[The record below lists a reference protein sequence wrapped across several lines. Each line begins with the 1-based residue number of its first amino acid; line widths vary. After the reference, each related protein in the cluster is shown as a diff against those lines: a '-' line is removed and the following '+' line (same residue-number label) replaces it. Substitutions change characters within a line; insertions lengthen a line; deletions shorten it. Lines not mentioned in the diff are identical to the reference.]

1 MGATPY
7 ELLLAS
13 QEIINTPNYLGQI
26 SLSWV
31 RVISDAL
38 IAIACYLITGILI
51 YLLRY
56 KVDLPSQDLK
66 NIIIVFTG
74 FVLACGTTHIFN
86 IWSTWHFLSELS
98 GVIEIIT
105 AIIAL
110 CMASILIFFLPEVV
124 SLPSIAQLE
133 AINKTLSQQITEI
146 EAKERETSQLNT
158 ELELRAKKR
167 AEALKLAYENLEKSK
182 KFKEKIT
189 DLVPSIIYIYDLQAN
204 QYIYANRYISEI
216 LGYSPQEIIDLKS
229 QMLDALLDSSDIEIV
244 KNHYQNCLNL
254 KEDEYL
260 EIQYRIQDKQGKWH
274 WLHSK
279 DTVFEKDDCGQPTQV
294 LGITYDVTESKE
306 AQLKTEELNKRLARE
321 VKALEIRN
329 QKRIK
334 LAEMNSFLQA
344 CLSLKEAKNALPD
357 LLQPLFPNT
366 DGAVYLLNNSKDILE
381 AIATWGTITSDD
393 HFLPQ
398 ECWALRR
405 SSPHKGDPTAPRIYC
420 SHIHLEKNLTPTIC
434 LPMMAQGET
443 MGLLYLHLNN
453 SLCVSE
459 TFQEL
464 GETVAQN
471 IAMAFASL
479 RLQETLRYQS
489 LRDPLTGLFNR
500 RFLEES
506 LAREIDRAK
515 RKKQFIG
522 IIMIDIDHFKRF
534 NDTYGHEAG
543 DLVLQTVG
551 NYLKKQI
558 RQYDV
563 ACRYGG
569 EELVIIMPDAALE
582 NVILRAEEIRKGV
595 RELHL
600 EHDGKKLDRIT
611 ISVGVSCFPDDGIEV
626 QSLIRTADKALY
638 AAKTQ
643 GRDRVLRC

>member
-1 MGATPY
+1 MG
-7 ELLLAS
+7 EVSFRLLLVS
-13 QEIINTPNYLGQI
+13 QEIVSNHNNFGLL
-26 SLSWV
+26 SLIGMPV
-31 RVISDAL
+31 FSDSL
-38 IAIACYLITGILI
+38 MAIAYYSLTWLSI

-56 KVDLPSQDLK
+56 KQDLPARNL
-66 NIIIVFTG
+66 IIVFAT
-74 FVLACGTTHIFN
+74 FALACGTTQIVN
-86 IWSTWHFLSELS
+86 IWNTQYSVSELS
-98 GVIEIIT
+98 EILRAIA

-110 CMASILIFFLPEVV
+110 CMVGILIFSLPEIIN
-124 SLPSIAQLE
+124 LPSIAQLE
-133 AINKTLSQQITEI
+133 ATNQNLSQRLAEI
-146 EAKERETSQLNT
+146 EEKERKTSQLNT

-167 AEALKLAYENLEKSK
+167 AVALKLAYESLEKTK

-189 DLVPSIIYIYDLQAN
+189 DLVPSIIYIYDLQAER
-204 QYIYANRYISEI
+204 YTYVNRYINEI

-229 QMLDALLDSSDIEIV
+229 QMFDELIDSSDIEAI
-244 KNHYQNCLNL
+244 KYHYQYCLDL
-254 KEDEYL
+254 KEDEYV
-260 EIQYRIQDKQGKWH
+260 EITYRIQDRQGRWH

-294 LGITYDVTESKE
+294 LGIAYDVTASKE
-306 AQLKTEELNKRLARE
+306 AQLKTEELNKRLATE

-329 QKRIK
+329 QERIN
-334 LAEMNSFLQA
+334 LGEMNGFLQA

-366 DGAVYLLNNSKDILE
+366 DGAVYLLSNSKDLLE
-381 AIATWGTITSDD
+381 AIATWGDISSSE

-405 SSPHKGDPTAPRIYC
+405 SSPYKGEPTAPRIYC
-420 SHIHLEKNLTPTIC
+420 NHLKQNLTPTLC

-443 MGLLYLHLNN
+443 MGLLYLRLNN
-453 SLCVSE
+453 SISVSQE
-459 TFQEL
+459 FQEL
-464 GETVAQN
+464 GQSVAQN

-479 RLQETLRYQS
+479 QLQETLRYQS

-515 RKKQFIG
+515 RKQQFIG
-522 IIMIDIDHFKRF
+522 IIMIDVDHFKRF

-569 EELVIIMPDAALE
+569 EELVIIMPDASLD
-582 NVILRAEEIRKGV
+582 NTILRAEEIRKGIKK
-595 RELHL
+595 LHI
-600 EHDGKKLDRIT
+600 EHDGKQLEPIT
-611 ISVGVSCFPDDGIEV
+611 ISVGVSCFPDDAIEV
-626 QSLIRTADKALY
+626 QSLIRAADKALY
-638 AAKTQ
+638 EAKAQ